1 MRFVVTGGA
10 GFIGSHLTKL
20 LVNSGY
26 SVDVV
31 DNMHRG
37 NLANLR
43 EVINKIKLHQIDILD
58 FAAIKEL
65 VKGADGIFHQAALTS
80 VIESYAQKQR
90 YFDVNVRGTENIF
103 KIANEYGIKVVY
115 ASSSSVYG
123 NPHTTP
129 ISEEFERNPINP
141 YGITKLEDELLAK
154 KYSEIG
160 TKIIGLR
167 YFNVYGSGQ
176 NLDYAGV
183 ITKFFDNIMKNK
195 SPVIFGDGTQVR
207 DFVSVEDV
215 AKANLLSM
223 QSQFD
228 FGFINIGT
236 GIGTSIK
243 ELAKIMISLSGK
255 QLELIHGNLP
265 EGDVKSSQADTAF
278 ARQTISWQY
287 ATPLSEG
294 LRKFFFNS

>member
-65 VKGADGIFHQAALTS
+65 VKGTDGIFHQAALTS
-80 VIESYAQKQR
+80 VIEPYAQKQR

-183 ITKFFDNIMKNK
+183 ITKFYDNIMNNK
-195 SPVIFGDGTQVR
+195 SPVIFGDGMQVR

-287 ATPLSEG
+287 VTPLSEG
-294 LRKFFFNS
+294 LKKFFFNS